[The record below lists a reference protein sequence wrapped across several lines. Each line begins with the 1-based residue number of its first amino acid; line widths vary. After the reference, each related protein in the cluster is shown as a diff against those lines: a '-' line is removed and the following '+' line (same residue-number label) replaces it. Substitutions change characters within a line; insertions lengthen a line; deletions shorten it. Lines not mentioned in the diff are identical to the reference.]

1 MQLPY
6 PRLIRHVRSLLT
18 DEVAQT
24 LARRI
29 VASRLDYCNALLHGA
44 LTATIVK
51 LQRAQ
56 NNLARVVCQ
65 RGGRTDAASLLRSLH
80 WLPVKHRITFKTAV
94 LTHKMLTTSTP
105 PYLHDMLT
113 VAAPARP
120 MRSAGAP
127 VLFVPRVRT
136 ELARRAFSVAE
147 PTVFNS
153 LPADIKNHK
162 LKTRKLVC
170 KSRPE
175 VYINKHFDR
184 RSAARPMRS
193 AVAPLLF
200 VPRVR
205 TELARRAFSVAGP
218 TVFNSLPDNIRL
230 SHSIDTFRL
239 IFLELP
245 SLSAPSASVSKD
257 RRYTNVVFSF

>member
-6 PRLIRHVRSLLT
+6 PRLLRHVRSLLT

-153 LPADIKNHK
+153 LPADI
-162 LKTRKLVC
+162 
-170 KSRPE
+170 
-175 VYINKHFDR
+175 
-184 RSAARPMRS
+184 
-193 AVAPLLF
+193 
-200 VPRVR
+200 
-205 TELARRAFSVAGP
+205 
-218 TVFNSLPDNIRL
+218 RL
-230 SHSIDTFRL
+230 SHSVDIFKRHLFKL
-239 IFLELP
+239 IFLRRN
-245 SLSAPSASVSKD
+245 SLSVTKRLCIQGHY
-257 RRYTNVVFSF
+257 RRFPNVVVFIIFYL